1 MENAAVGGLICSA
14 SQHITSQD
22 WLSLTQGN
30 ILSSTDLILKS
41 FSAFTQIKMMA
52 TLAKAK
58 ATARERERERKGD
71 RDRDCDCGSTGNSRG
86 SCGSSGKTVRRN
98 VYVSRTWSQLG
109 LIDHHHQLHATT
121 CNMQP
126 PTTTPLLPLPLPHSC
141 SGALPLAEQ
150 STPCS
155 QFASRNS
162 IVRHFISI

>member
-58 ATARERERERKGD
+58 ATARERERERETGTEIVTVAAPETAEEAVEAVERLFD
-71 RDRDCDCGSTGNSRG
+71 AMSTS
-86 SCGSSGKTVRRN
+86 VA
-98 VYVSRTWSQLG
+98 LG
-109 LIDHHHQLHATT
+109 R
-121 CNMQP
+121 
-126 PTTTPLLPLPLPHSC
+126 SW
-141 SGALPLAEQ
+141 G
-150 STPCS
+150 
-155 QFASRNS
+155 
-162 IVRHFISI
+162 